1 MLKLGRFPPSCAC
14 LAALTLICV
23 LMDVVSIRCTTF
35 GDILTEQLMAVRECA
50 MLACLFVRTRGRRD
64 EVAITMYWPYRFSVR
79 SSMRTHHT
87 CLSCPFSTPLCQ
99 LRRRLP
105 TSILRLPKT
114 KRHIPILNHMLYL
127 PPHYH
132 TLSATTPSH
141 PLQQNPRLTRQRKQY
156 QPIHHQHGPKH
167 RQIKHLKPT
176 RQKPNHHRPRRT
188 MPELKLRQPSY
199 KRSELFI
206 LLRRQA
212 GLPVFQAFIGGA
224 VEGGVEFGL

>member
-1 MLKLGRFPPSCAC
+1 
-14 LAALTLICV
+14 
-23 LMDVVSIRCTTF
+23 
-35 GDILTEQLMAVRECA
+35 
-50 MLACLFVRTRGRRD
+50 
-64 EVAITMYWPYRFSVR
+64 
-79 SSMRTHHT
+79 MRTHHT

-132 TLSATTPSH
+132 TLSATNSLTSTH
-141 PLQQNPRLTRQRKQY
+141 NRTPRLTRQRKQY

-199 KRSELFI
+199 KRSETLHLASSAGWI
-206 LLRRQA
+206 ARLPSLHRWSCRGRGRIWVVEMRERGLGGRCPGSRRRCTSL
-212 GLPVFQAFIGGA
+212 GR
-224 VEGGVEFGL
+224 